1 MGAKNRNPTHG
12 FPLGRIFCLIIASAT
27 QHIAAARAASGMK
40 FQQRVI
46 LPTVNIPKCP
56 ELKLCILQEIFK
68 IYTKRCDKISEYV
81 AILLI

>member
-1 MGAKNRNPTHG
+1 MGAKTEILPTVFPWVG
-12 FPLGRIFCLIIASAT
+12 FLLDDRLGDSTHRC
-27 QHIAAARAASGMK
+27 RASGMK

-81 AILLI
+81 AISLI